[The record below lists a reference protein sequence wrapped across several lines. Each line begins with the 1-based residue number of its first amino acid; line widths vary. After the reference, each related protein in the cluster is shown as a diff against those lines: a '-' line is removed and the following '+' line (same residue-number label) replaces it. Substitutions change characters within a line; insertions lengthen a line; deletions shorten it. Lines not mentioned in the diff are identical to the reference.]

1 MTKFS
6 AHTELLR
13 RGATGLI
20 AGRLLQG
27 ALIIG
32 SVPAAALIGVAFGT
46 PQSRSIG
53 EAVAPKASFDSPRRG
68 AVPAVEAM
76 KIVQAGAL
84 GTDVAW
90 SPLTGDGSN

>member
-32 SVPAAALIGVAFGT
+32 SVLAAALIG
-46 PQSRSIG
+46 
-53 EAVAPKASFDSPRRG
+53 APWLIFP
-68 AVPAVEAM
+68 
-76 KIVQAGAL
+76 
-84 GTDVAW
+84 
-90 SPLTGDGSN
+90 N

>member
-6 AHTELLR
+6 AHTEFLR

-20 AGRLLQG
+20 AGRLQS

-32 SVPAAALIGVAFGT
+32 SVLAAALIGVAFGT
-46 PQSRSIG
+46 PQSGSIG

-76 KIVQAGAL
+76 KIVPAGAL

>member
-32 SVPAAALIGVAFGT
+32 SVRPICKFPHRRRPHLYERIIG
-46 PQSRSIG
+46 
-53 EAVAPKASFDSPRRG
+53 FDARWERQKKQMNG
-68 AVPAVEAM
+68 
-76 KIVQAGAL
+76 
-84 GTDVAW
+84 
-90 SPLTGDGSN
+90 